1 MTCTTTHQEE
11 GSINSLND
19 KVPLQLECS
28 INSSSAISP
37 TYQERAILLLNSIKA
52 DVISYLNEYG
62 FGVGKGSPEVLE
74 KLQIIVDAVNT
85 YDVVV
90 FAKKG
95 CGYCERSKEMLVREQ
110 ERNPFRESIII
121 GTESNM
127 KTALGVALNLSDVT
141 YPQIIIKG
149 VYIGGHDNLKGLIAS
164 QSLSMLIKAEPTVT
178 SGKHIKWYP
187 PLELEAITPQMFR
200 SPSMTTSSTPVPW
213 YLFQPF
219 LYGNLIRYISIIHVI
234 ILGIC
239 LSLSSGSPGS
249 AAAKTIIYIL
259 LVYMCIDCGLI
270 VAHGPAPFSPSG
282 TLSTYLFWKY
292 RGNVTSSIPY
302 KFVFSFYLVGF
313 ITLLLTNKLTGTA
326 AIASLTSTII
336 NSAVLV
342 VFRF

>member
-121 GTESNM
+121 GTHSC
-127 KTALGVALNLSDVT
+127 
-141 YPQIIIKG
+141 
-149 VYIGGHDNLKGLIAS
+149 
-164 QSLSMLIKAEPTVT
+164 SLS
-178 SGKHIKWYP
+178 
-187 PLELEAITPQMFR
+187 Q
-200 SPSMTTSSTPVPW
+200 
-213 YLFQPF
+213 
-219 LYGNLIRYISIIHVI
+219 
-234 ILGIC
+234 C
-239 LSLSSGSPGS
+239 
-249 AAAKTIIYIL
+249 
-259 LVYMCIDCGLI
+259 
-270 VAHGPAPFSPSG
+270 
-282 TLSTYLFWKY
+282 
-292 RGNVTSSIPY
+292 
-302 KFVFSFYLVGF
+302 
-313 ITLLLTNKLTGTA
+313 
-326 AIASLTSTII
+326 
-336 NSAVLV
+336 
-342 VFRF
+342 